1 MRSRQQRL
9 KTRSLRRRFLVLVG
23 ETEPGEQR
31 EGAHGENGD
40 QGGSAEDVAN
50 VPHCARGIRNRG
62 ESPGRSAQ
70 EEQEVAGGA
79 NGVEENGE
87 VPVAKG
93 QSIEDGG
100 ATPEIEREEL
110 VENVNAQ
117 IPAEEVGYGNAEIS
131 AAVRPNPA
139 ALDGRPNRILGKVPR
154 DQAKSREGISGVAV
168 PEDEEGEGP
177 GDVAH
182 SEIGES
188 EQNRHVKE
196 LRAHAVGEIVVSEG
210 KAGHDAEILDDVADH
225 EKQEEERQDGAATKK
240 RRAVEEGEEERGN
253 DVHRGDHGDRNFVG
267 EEWQESCG
275 GVEREEGPERDIRCG
290 ESFCAEVFVR
300 HEALIELRAPEE

>member
-23 ETEPGEQR
+23 KTEPGEQR
-31 EGAHGENGD
+31 ESAHGENGD
-40 QGGSAEDVAN
+40 QGASAEDAAN
-50 VPHCARGIRNRG
+50 VPHCARGIRNCG
-62 ESPGRSAQ
+62 QSPGRSAQ

-117 IPAEEVGYGNAEIS
+117 IPAEEVRYGNAEIR
-131 AAVRPNPA
+131 AAVWPNPT
-139 ALDGRPNRILGKVPR
+139 ALDGRPDRILGKIPR
-154 DQAKSREGISGVAV
+154 DYEKAGHQRYRDHAKSREGIPGVAV
-168 PEDEEGEGP
+168 PEDEQGEGP

-182 SEIGES
+182 SEVGES
-188 EQNRHVKE
+188 EQ
-196 LRAHAVGEIVVSEG
+196 
-210 KAGHDAEILDDVADH
+210 
-225 EKQEEERQDGAATKK
+225 
-240 RRAVEEGEEERGN
+240 
-253 DVHRGDHGDRNFVG
+253 DRNVK
-267 EEWQESCG
+267 
-275 GVEREEGPERDIRCG
+275 
-290 ESFCAEVFVR
+290 
-300 HEALIELRAPEE
+300 

>member
-31 EGAHGENGD
+31 ESAHGENGD
-40 QGGSAEDVAN
+40 QGASAEDVAN

-87 VPVAKG
+87 VPVAKR

-110 VENVNAQ
+110 VENVSDRS
-117 IPAEEVGYGNAEIS
+117 ETHGE
-131 AAVRPNPA
+131 
-139 ALDGRPNRILGKVPR
+139 AL
-154 DQAKSREGISGVAV
+154 
-168 PEDEEGEGP
+168 
-177 GDVAH
+177 
-182 SEIGES
+182 
-188 EQNRHVKE
+188 
-196 LRAHAVGEIVVSEG
+196 
-210 KAGHDAEILDDVADH
+210 
-225 EKQEEERQDGAATKK
+225 RQDSKDQRPPSMVRSTGMVTRVEGFS
-240 RRAVEEGEEERGN
+240 RRGSRPRTTRSA
-253 DVHRGDHGDRNFVG
+253 
-267 EEWQESCG
+267 
-275 GVEREEGPERDIRCG
+275 
-290 ESFCAEVFVR
+290 SFPG
-300 HEALIELRAPEE
+300 LIEPLLFSSYVAYAPLRVPTRTASSMEIRWLAPQTLPWVSVRVTWDCSAVIGSKGLAV